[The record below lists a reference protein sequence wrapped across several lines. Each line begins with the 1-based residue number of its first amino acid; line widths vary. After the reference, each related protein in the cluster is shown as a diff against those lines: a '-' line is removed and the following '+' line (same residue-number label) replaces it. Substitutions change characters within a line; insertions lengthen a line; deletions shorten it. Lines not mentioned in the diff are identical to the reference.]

1 MIKSRAIRKIFI
13 TSLSLFIFLFVSTF
27 FQFNS
32 SENTLRTNLE
42 IASPTGLSTDT
53 IYLLNERNLLVKSKV
68 LLDEVELED
77 KVYDI
82 LEQLTVKKNDYLP
95 EGLSVYI
102 PKNTEVL
109 SVIIADG
116 IVTIDFSKEFLNM
129 KVYLEK
135 QIISGIV
142 YSVLELDSNLGGVV
156 ILVEGEVLEEYPN
169 THEKINSPI
178 TKDIGINEEYNLTS
192 REDISKV
199 VVYYL
204 SRVQDEIYYVPVTK
218 YVNDSRDKIKIIV
231 DELASSVIY
240 EDNLMSFLHS
250 NIKLIDYYEEGGVMF
265 LNFNDYLFDS
275 DDKVLEEVLYSISY
289 SVFDNYDVSQVMFE
303 VNNQYVGQ
311 VFQDGS
317 IKIQ

>member
-1 MIKSRAIRKIFI
+1 M
-13 TSLSLFIFLFVSTF
+13 
-27 FQFNS
+27 
-32 SENTLRTNLE
+32 
-42 IASPTGLSTDT
+42 
-53 IYLLNERNLLVKSKV
+53 
-68 LLDEVELED
+68 
-77 KVYDI
+77 
-82 LEQLTVKKNDYLP
+82 
-95 EGLSVYI
+95 
-102 PKNTEVL
+102 